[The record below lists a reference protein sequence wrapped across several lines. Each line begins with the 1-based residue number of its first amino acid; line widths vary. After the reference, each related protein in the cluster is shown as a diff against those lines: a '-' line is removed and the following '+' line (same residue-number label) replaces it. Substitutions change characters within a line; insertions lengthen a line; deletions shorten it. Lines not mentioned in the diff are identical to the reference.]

1 MLRFAV
7 CDDEKEQLDL
17 VSDKIRE
24 YYSDEC
30 EIIKYEDGESLLAD
44 ICTRHFDVLFLD
56 IVMPGINGIE
66 LAEQIRK
73 ENKNVMIVFVTNSE
87 ELAHMGYKCGA
98 FRFVRKSKLE
108 QELSETAESLKQ
120 YFCSANE
127 YVKLKTPDGEII
139 KAIKDIKYFEVTGH
153 NVTVIST
160 DEERVCGTMQ
170 EYEDRFG
177 KNGFIRIHKGY
188 LVNFRSIRSIHKLEV
203 RLIDGNVLPLS
214 RNRASEIKKKLQ
226 EFMSNIKV

>member
-17 VSDKIRE
+17 VADKIRE
-24 YYSDEC
+24 YYTDKC
-30 EIIKYEDGESLLAD
+30 EIIKYGDGESLLAD
-44 ICTRHFDVLFLD
+44 TSTEHFDVLFLD

-108 QELSETAESLKQ
+108 QELSETAESLKK

-127 YVKLKTPDGEII
+127 YVQLKTPNGEII

-170 EYEDRFG
+170 EYEDRYG

-188 LVNFRSIRSIHKLEV
+188 LVNFRSICSIHKLEV
-203 RLIDGNVLPLS
+203 RLFDGNVLPLS
-214 RNRASEIKKKLQ
+214 RNRASETKKKLQ
-226 EFMSNIKV
+226 EFMSSIKV

>member
-30 EIIKYEDGESLLAD
+30 EIIKYEDGECLLAD
-44 ICTRHFDVLFLD
+44 TRTEHFDVLFLD

-66 LAEQIRK
+66 LAEQIRE

-108 QELSETAESLKQ
+108 KELSETAESLKK

-203 RLIDGNVLPLS
+203 RLIDGNALPLS
-214 RNRASEIKKKLQ
+214 RNRASETKKKLQ
-226 EFMSNIKV
+226 EFMSNI

>member
-1 MLRFAV
+1 MVRFAV

-17 VSDKIRE
+17 VADKIRK
-24 YYSDEC
+24 YYTDEC

-44 ICTRHFDVLFLD
+44 IRTQHFDVLFLD

-66 LAEQIRK
+66 LAEQIRE
-73 ENKNVMIVFVTNSE
+73 ENKNVTIVFVTNSE

-108 QELSETAESLKQ
+108 QELSETAESLKK

-127 YVKLKTPDGEII
+127 YVKLKTSDGEII
-139 KAIKDIKYFEVTGH
+139 KAINDIKYFEVKGH
-153 NVTVIST
+153 NVTVVS
-160 DEERVCGTMQ
+160 DAEERVCGTMQ

-188 LVNFRSIRSIHKLEV
+188 LVNFRSICSIHKLEV
-203 RLIDGNVLPLS
+203 RLIDGNALPLS
-214 RNRASEIKKKLQ
+214 RNRVNATKKKLQ
-226 EFMSNIKV
+226 EFMSSIKV